1 MVTSDRDSREGLD
14 DFDRRLREFDIRLFR
29 SVPFVMS
36 GPDRIALMALHNACR
51 EVHGSFNYLEV
62 GSYLGGSLQVFLAD
76 PRCVAITSIDAR
88 HKQSPDIVGSLVY
101 RQTTTEQ
108 MLEGL
113 AAVPGADLG
122 KLHTIDASVE
132 DIPTEGLKAELC
144 FVDGEHTHDAAL
156 RDARFCRAVSPRGT
170 IAFHDCTLVRSAI
183 DAFAAESQPCTTLDL
198 PGEVFAVELGPPRVL
213 QSASI
218 RRLWDQDM
226 ERAWQPPAKSR

>member
-1 MVTSDRDSREGLD
+1 VRGVGGSGGGLD

-29 SVPFVMS
+29 SVQFVMS

-51 EVHGSFNYLEV
+51 EVHGTFCYLEV

-76 PRCVAITSIDAR
+76 PRCVGITSIDAR
-88 HKQSPDIVGSLVY
+88 HKQSADIAGNFVY

-113 AAVPGADLG
+113 TAVPGADLG
-122 KLHTIDASVE
+122 KLRTFDDSVE
-132 DIPTEGLKAELC
+132 GISTEGLTAELC

-156 RDARFCRAVSPRGT
+156 RDARFCRAVSPQGT
-170 IAFHDCTLVRSAI
+170 IAFHDCTLVKSAI
-183 DAFAAESQPCTTLDL
+183 EAFAAESQPCATLDL
-198 PGEVFAVELGPPRVL
+198 PGEMFAVELGPPRIL

-218 RRLWDQDM
+218 RRLRDQDL
-226 ERAWQPPAKSR
+226 EWAWKPPAARTR